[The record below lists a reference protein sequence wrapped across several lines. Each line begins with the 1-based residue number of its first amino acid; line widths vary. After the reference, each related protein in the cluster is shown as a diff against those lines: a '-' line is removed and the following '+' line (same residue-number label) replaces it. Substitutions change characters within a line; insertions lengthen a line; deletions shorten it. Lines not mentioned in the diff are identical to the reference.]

1 MWIRVMSLLFLAA
14 LPAGARADPPRTSR
28 PSAAR
33 APATLEVSSSAFAAN
48 QAIPPEFTCDGSQ
61 RSPPLSWSEVPA
73 GTRSI
78 ALLVDDPDSL
88 SGNFTH
94 WLVTGIPPGI
104 RALPAGGPLPPGAVA
119 AKNGNGEIGYTGP
132 CPYSGRHR
140 YVFRIM
146 ALDASIKSPRNQDE
160 LYAAIQGHVL
170 ARGQLGATY
179 SRTTTPD

>member
-1 MWIRVMSLLFLAA
+1 MRIHLMSLLVLAA
-14 LPAGARADPPRTSR
+14 LPACGRAEPPRTSS

-73 GTRSI
+73 GTRSL
-78 ALLVDDPDSL
+78 ALLVEDPDSL

-94 WLVTGIPPGI
+94 WLVTGIAPGV
-104 RALPAGGPLPPGAVA
+104 RALPAGAPLPPGAVA
-119 AKNGNGEIGYTGP
+119 ARNGNGEIGYTGP
-132 CPYSGRHR
+132 CPFSGRHR
-140 YVFRIM
+140 YVFWVM
-146 ALDASIKSPRNQDE
+146 ALDTSIKSPRNQDE
-160 LYAAIQGHVL
+160 LYAAITGHVL
-170 ARGQLGATY
+170 ALGRLGATY